1 MTTAPSHRPDQVA
14 DGSRHGDPVIRPA
27 APRHRLRAAVLAG
40 AMVCGGGL
48 AAITGQAFAAETPA
62 DSRPGRHPGRPPAAP
77 AAIAPPDGMVPV
89 ARYKVA
95 TGTQNYVCTGGV
107 FVFKAPEA
115 RLVRGAKRSIHHYA
129 GPTWESEQDGS
140 LVTAAKVAESPV
152 PGAIPELLLQVK
164 THGGAPDGELARVAY
179 IQRLRTGGGL
189 APAGACTDGA
199 VQAVPYQ
206 ADYVFFA
213 PR

>member
-1 MTTAPSHRPDQVA
+1 MTTAPSSRADQ
-14 DGSRHGDPVIRPA
+14 DGDGDQQGAPGRHAVTRSRRG
-27 APRHRLRAAVLAG
+27 RLRAAAVAATMLGGAG
-40 AMVCGGGL
+40 VAVV
-48 AAITGQAFAAETPA
+48 TGQAFAAESGDPA
-62 DSRPGRHPGRPPAAP
+62 AGHRGRPATAP
-77 AAIAPPDGMVPV
+77 AAIAPPAGMVPV

-115 RLVRGAKRSIHHYA
+115 LLVRGRRTIDHYA
-129 GPTWESEQDGS
+129 GPTWESNRDGS

-152 PGAIPELLLQVK
+152 PGAIPELLLEVK
-164 THGGAPDGELARVAY
+164 THGGDPAGELAKVAF

-189 APAGACTDGA
+189 APTGACTDGEA
-199 VQAVPYQ
+199 RAVPYQ